1 MGSALSVDAPMVFN
15 AIKTEDPSFR
25 NRKSIRRSFSL
36 FLSAFLSVFCW
47 VRSSW
52 PHLRNT
58 SPLRKMFK
66 RVEKKLAKKRE
77 EEELRI
83 TEELKEAIGLN
94 DLDSDDSSSDESEAS
109 GSSSSPKTVSKRKRF
124 LDDDDNDDDNDAGS
138 DADSEEQGLGASDDT
153 DGDEDGPDVQ
163 MTVEEALHNP
173 LYIISI
179 QPDTRGCIVCPHKL
193 LKNDTMASVHTGSQV
208 RRVPLVVMEIS

>member
-77 EEELRI
+77 EEELGI

-109 GSSSSPKTVSKRKRF
+109 GSSSSPKTVVK
-124 LDDDDNDDDNDAGS
+124 A
-138 DADSEEQGLGASDDT
+138 Q
-153 DGDEDGPDVQ
+153 
-163 MTVEEALHNP
+163 TVP
-173 LYIISI
+173 
-179 QPDTRGCIVCPHKL
+179 R
-193 LKNDTMASVHTGSQV
+193 
-208 RRVPLVVMEIS
+208 